1 MPSAE
6 PTGTPS
12 LRHLLRPIR
21 GRLALAVALQAC
33 SSALVLAPLIGVGEL
48 AAVLLAPPIDS
59 GRAWSIVAVSTVL
72 LGAGFALRGLADL
85 ITHLADNTFALH
97 LRRTLAA
104 RLTRAPLGWFGERTS
119 GRIKQGLQDDVAAL
133 HHLVGHSFTDLT
145 AALVTPVVVYAYLFT
160 VDWRLTLV
168 LLAPIPAYVLVYRR
182 MMAGSDANMSRYGHA
197 LGEVNDAVAE
207 FIAGMPVVKSFGTD
221 RRAHRAYRDAV
232 DRFSSFFLGWVRPI
246 IPKESLAGAILS
258 PVTMVALSLGAGTAM
273 VLAGALPP
281 ADLLPFVLL
290 GIGVATPIT
299 RLSLGATQLQLA
311 EGAAAR
317 VTALLDV
324 PRAPEPESPV
334 PPRGT
339 TIELDRVRFAYDGV
353 HDVLHDV
360 TVTLAP
366 GTITALVGAS
376 GSGKTTLARL
386 LLRFHPV
393 TGGEIRLGGVDLNR
407 IASRDLNRI
416 IGYVFQDVTLLRM
429 SIADNIALGRP
440 DATRR
445 DIEAAA
451 RAANIHDRV
460 LELPRGYDSVHGED
474 ATLSGGEAQRVGI
487 ARALLLDP
495 AVLVLDEPTSAAD
508 AETERD
514 VQDALSALATSN
526 PRRSVI
532 VIAHRLDTIT
542 DVDQI
547 LVLAEGRL
555 VEQGD
560 HHTLRA
566 AGGTYSA
573 LWEAQH
579 AASPALPNRGTP

>member
-59 GRAWSIVAVSTVL
+59 GRAWTIVTVSTVL
-72 LGAGFALRGLADL
+72 LGIGFALRGLADL

-145 AALVTPVVVYAYLFT
+145 AALVTPVVVYAYLST

-168 LLAPIPAYVLVYRR
+168 LLAPIPAYALVYRR

-334 PPRGT
+334 PPRGIN
-339 TIELDRVRFAYDGV
+339 IELDRVRFSYDGV

-360 TVTLAP
+360 TATLAP

-393 TGGEIRLGGVDLNR
+393 TGGEIRLGGVGLNR
-407 IASRDLNRI
+407 IASRDLSRI

-474 ATLSGGEAQRVGI
+474 AALSGGEAQRVGI

-547 LVLAEGRL
+547 LVLANGRL

-579 AASPALPNRGTP
+579 AASPALPNRGTR

>member
-6 PTGTPS
+6 PTRTAS

-21 GRLALAVALQAC
+21 GRLAVAVTMQAC

-59 GRAWSIVAVSTVL
+59 GRAWTIVTVSTVL
-72 LGAGFALRGLADL
+72 LGIGFALRGLADL

-145 AALVTPVVVYAYLFT
+145 AALVTPVVVYAYLST

-168 LLAPIPAYVLVYRR
+168 LLAPIPAYALVYRR

-334 PPRGT
+334 PPRGIN
-339 TIELDRVRFAYDGV
+339 IELDRVRFSYDGV

-360 TVTLAP
+360 TATLAP

-393 TGGEIRLGGVDLNR
+393 TGGEIRLGGVGLNR
-407 IASRDLNRI
+407 IASRDLSRI

-429 SIADNIALGRP
+429 SIADNIALGRL

-474 ATLSGGEAQRVGI
+474 AALSGGEAQRVGI

-547 LVLAEGRL
+547 LVLANGRL

-579 AASPALPNRGTP
+579 AASPALPNRGTR

>member
-1 MPSAE
+1 
-6 PTGTPS
+6 
-12 LRHLLRPIR
+12 
-21 GRLALAVALQAC
+21 
-33 SSALVLAPLIGVGEL
+33 
-48 AAVLLAPPIDS
+48 
-59 GRAWSIVAVSTVL
+59 
-72 LGAGFALRGLADL
+72 
-85 ITHLADNTFALH
+85 
-97 LRRTLAA
+97 
-104 RLTRAPLGWFGERTS
+104 
-119 GRIKQGLQDDVAAL
+119 
-133 HHLVGHSFTDLT
+133 
-145 AALVTPVVVYAYLFT
+145 
-160 VDWRLTLV
+160 
-168 LLAPIPAYVLVYRR
+168 
-182 MMAGSDANMSRYGHA
+182 
-197 LGEVNDAVAE
+197 
-207 FIAGMPVVKSFGTD
+207 
-221 RRAHRAYRDAV
+221 V

-258 PVTMVALSLGAGTAM
+258 PVTMVALSLGAGTVM
-273 VLAGALPP
+273 VLASALPP
-281 ADLLPFVLL
+281 VDLLPFVLL

-299 RLSLGATQLQLA
+299 RLGLGATQLQLA
-311 EGAAAR
+311 EGAATR

-324 PRAPEPESPV
+324 PRAPEPEAPV

-339 TIELDRVRFAYDGV
+339 SIELDRVRFSYDGV

-360 TVTLAP
+360 TAILAP

-393 TGGEIRLGGVDLNR
+393 TGGEIRLGRVNLDR

-460 LELPRGYDSVHGED
+460 LELPRGYDSVHGDD
-474 ATLSGGEAQRVGI
+474 AALSGGEVQRVGI

-514 VQDALSALATSN
+514 VQDALSALATSD
-526 PRRSVI
+526 PGRSVI

-547 LVLAEGRL
+547 LVLADGRL

-560 HHTLRA
+560 HHALRA

-579 AASPALPNRGTP
+579 AASPALPERGTP